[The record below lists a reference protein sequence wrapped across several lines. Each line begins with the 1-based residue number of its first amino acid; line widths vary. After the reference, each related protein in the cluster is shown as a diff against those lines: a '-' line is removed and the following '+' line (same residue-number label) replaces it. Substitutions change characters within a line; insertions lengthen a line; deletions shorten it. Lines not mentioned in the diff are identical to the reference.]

1 MKEITTILLDIDGT
15 VLDTRDFIM
24 EAAEYTL
31 LKFGHNVPTRS
42 VIAKNVGKKFPDFH
56 FALTGS
62 NKDVDKFIEV
72 YRNFQIKNYH
82 LSKIFPNCL
91 ETLKKLKKKGYY
103 LLAISHSP
111 KGIVDPFAKRLGFD
125 KVYGMFYELGPTDK
139 FNGKIADEHLIRNK
153 ANILRR
159 AVAKEN
165 LTLKGSI
172 GVGDTEGDIPVFE
185 LVETPICFNPNM
197 TLYRHAKRNKWKIVV
212 ERKDVIYELN

>member
-91 ETLKKLKKKGYY
+91 ETLKKLKKKGYKIGAVTSRSKKTSY
-103 LLAISHSP
+103 QTLANSGISDFFDVVISAEDTKELKPDPAPLL
-111 KGIVDPFAKRLGFD
+111 
-125 KVYGMFYELGPTDK
+125 
-139 FNGKIADEHLIRNK
+139 K
-153 ANILRR
+153 ALEFLKEIPER
-159 AVAKEN
+159 AVMIGDSHFDIEAGKNAGTKTIRATYGFHTDDLHKPEPDFFIDDIKD
-165 LTLKGSI
+165 LLK
-172 GVGDTEGDIPVFE
+172 F
-185 LVETPICFNPNM
+185 F
-197 TLYRHAKRNKWKIVV
+197 
-212 ERKDVIYELN
+212 